1 MSSNQRKL
9 LPYEYQLVEALG
21 ITKEDYLDFVAQQHI
36 YTDVKEGTVLDNRND
51 FAVVAFVL
59 TVIGVLFQV
68 AAVLLAPK
76 PDKGRPGSKDEVFA
90 PRFGFNSVQELARYG
105 DTVNLV
111 YANYDNQTKEGGVRV
126 ATSLLWSAVQSYGN
140 SQLVQLLLVIG
151 AGGIGAIDSA
161 RNAFGQTGMRDLV
174 AQNYWLYFAPGRTG
188 ALRNADLLPDPYGA
202 LKTADP
208 TRFGLDTANP
218 YRLSSAT
225 TGAKQEGFSHA
236 YSPASANTF
245 GLYGVLPI
253 NINYRIRKASG
264 SFAEASNKITIVR
277 KSGASSG
284 WPDLGTSIAKGEIY
298 EITLAQIPQDIDEGS
313 VADREAAEARQALSS
328 VFDNSGV
335 IKIGAAVFKITG
347 VNRSNVIDGPLIA
360 EIQCIESGSSPSVEY
375 SVTEPGEVD
384 VIRSLNNGPEYD
396 RVKAISLPLLA
407 QDDRTVKTGRT
418 IVRAIS
424 KTQISKTNETREL
437 NAQELAQKGDIYE
450 YKVIKKKVKKPG
462 ISSVPTTSV
471 TELVKVRS
479 LTEKEKDALNLYY
492 ELDNAINDASLRDD
506 FFYLKAAVRIE
517 KANYETISPC
527 NIVDFSIKA
536 RVFKRISGRTEKYGT
551 KEKKGWKTS
560 DNGMKSRTAMFVL
573 KYKKTSDN
581 DYRVVPGI
589 FVVRRTGDIENY
601 VYLRFNSGTSS
612 VDLAGHWQFLFEPV
626 ADPLA
631 ESRSNPA
638 LTNAS
643 GRIVFHYLENS
654 PDKSRPN
661 NGVSKVSLPNGAFI
675 EYSGSSK
682 IGTTAGFPPVNVSP
696 GGLNEWDLFTAT
708 SDEQIQFSFDNGPEF
723 SIAAVT
729 EQIIDSFSNYEKLY
743 EDLSLIGLNM
753 YSGKSVQD
761 LRSFSV
767 FVTQGRRCKLLR
779 TSGTINNIAWGQ
791 PNYQYL
797 PPTANGFA
805 NTAPDIFIDTALDP
819 NDGVGQYASI
829 DSLNIEQ
836 LARSKK
842 FCEVNKLFMDGVIA
856 EPSSWREFWSS
867 TAGFSLLELAKIG
880 GQDTLLP
887 AVPYDKTTGQVTT
900 SLPIVALFNPGNI
913 LEDSYKEE
921 FIDYGS
927 STQDVI
933 VTAIYRSL
941 DGSGMFPIKK
951 SVDVQ
956 LTDAVEENA
965 IKETLDLSN
974 FVTRR
979 DQAILVAKFLCQSRR
994 HSRRAVEFKTFPT
1007 DSPVFPGAYIYVELA
1022 QNQWNN
1028 IYTGIIESGGSLNT
1042 PSSPSIVDGTYSAL
1056 CYRPGNQGTVSL
1068 SNIQVVNGRATK
1080 LSGYAGQ
1087 LFVLGTVLRN
1097 KRVFKVTEVMM
1108 DEEGE
1113 VTIRGIEHATDANG
1127 NSLISRGLATKIGG
1141 LFLLDGR
1148 PE

>member
-1 MSSNQRKL
+1 MSNQRKL

-21 ITKEDYLDFVAQQHI
+21 ITKEDYLEFVAQQHI
-36 YTDVKEGTVLDNRND
+36 YTDVKEGTVLDSRND
-51 FAVVAFVL
+51 FTVVALVL
-59 TVIGVLFQV
+59 TIVGILFQV

-151 AGGIGAIDSA
+151 AGGIGAIDPA
-161 RNAFGQTGMRDLV
+161 RSAFGQTGMRDLV

-208 TRFGLDTANP
+208 TRFGGPTENP

-264 SFAEASNKITIVR
+264 SFAEASNKITISKKNSTSR
-277 KSGASSG
+277 G
-284 WPDLGTSIAKGEIY
+284 WPSPGTPIAKGEIY

-313 VADREAAEARQALSS
+313 VADREAAESRQALSS

-335 IKIGAAVFKITG
+335 IKIGAAVFKIIN

-360 EIQCIESGSSPSVEY
+360 EIQCIEKGSSPSVEY
-375 SVTEPGEVD
+375 NVTQPGEVD
-384 VIRSLNNGPEYD
+384 VIASLNSGPEYD
-396 RVKAISLPLLA
+396 RVRAISLPLLA
-407 QDDRTVKTGRT
+407 QDDRTVPTGKE
-418 IVRAIS
+418 IVQGGPVIGI
-424 KTQISKTNETREL
+424 KKFNEEREL
-437 NAQELAQKGDIYE
+437 NAIELAEKGDIYE
-450 YKVIKKKVKKPG
+450 YKVVKKKAKKSTTL
-462 ISSVPTTSV
+462 SSTV

-479 LTEKEKDALNLYY
+479 LTDKEKDALNLYY
-492 ELDNAINDASLRDD
+492 ELDNAINDASLQDD

-517 KANYETISPC
+517 RANYETISLC

-536 RVFKRISGRTEKYGT
+536 RIFKRISGRTEKYGT

-560 DNGMKSRTAMFVL
+560 DNGIKSRTAMFML
-573 KYKKTSDN
+573 KYKKPSDN
-581 DYRVVPGI
+581 DYRTVPGI

-601 VYLRFNSGTSS
+601 AYLRFNSGTSS
-612 VDLAGHWQFLFEPV
+612 IGLASHWQFLFEPV
-626 ADPLA
+626 ADPLS

-638 LTNAS
+638 LTTAS

-654 PDKSRPN
+654 PDKSKPN
-661 NGVSKVSLPNGAFI
+661 NGVTKVSLPNGAFI

-682 IGTTAGFPPVNVSP
+682 IGTMAGFPPVNVSP
-696 GGLNEWDLFTAT
+696 RGLNEWDLFTAT

-729 EQIIDSFSNYEKLY
+729 EQIIDNFSNYKKLY
-743 EDLSLIGLNM
+743 EDLSLVGLNM

-767 FVTQGRRCKLLR
+767 FVTQGRRCRLLR
-779 TSGTINNIAWGQ
+779 TSGTVNNIPWGQ

-797 PPTANGFA
+797 FPSANGFA

-856 EPSSWREFWSS
+856 DPSSWREFWSS

-887 AVPYDKTTGQVTT
+887 AVPYDRTTGAITT
-900 SLPIVALFNPGNI
+900 IVPVVALFNPGNI

-941 DGSGMFPIKK
+941 DSSGMFPIKK
-951 SVDVQ
+951 SVDIQ
-956 LTDAVEENA
+956 LTNTVEENA

-1007 DSPVFPGAYIYVELA
+1007 DSPVFPGAYVYVELA

-1028 IYTGIIESGGSLNT
+1028 IYTGIIESGGSLNM
-1042 PSSPSIVDGTYSAL
+1042 PSSPSIANGTYSAL
-1056 CYRPGNQGTVSL
+1056 CYKPGNKGTVSL
-1068 SNIQVVNGRATK
+1068 ADIQVVDGKAAK
-1080 LSGYAGQ
+1080 LTGYAGH
-1087 LFVLGTVLRN
+1087 LFVLGTVLKN

-1113 VTIRGIEHATDANG
+1113 VTIRGIEHATDTSG
-1127 NSLISRGLATKIGG
+1127 NSLISRGLATKVNG
-1141 LFLLDGR
+1141 LFLIDGR